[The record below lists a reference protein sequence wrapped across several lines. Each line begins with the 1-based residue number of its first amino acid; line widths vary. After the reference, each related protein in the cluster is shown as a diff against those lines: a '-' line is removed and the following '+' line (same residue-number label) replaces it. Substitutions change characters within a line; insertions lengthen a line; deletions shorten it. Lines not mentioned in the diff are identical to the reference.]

1 MSKINNNIFNLENE
15 SLGSLCSLLSEAN
28 IQIYKYENQ
37 KWWGR
42 KENKAT
48 DKEINE
54 WDEISRSWN
63 EKRSAIKNKIDQLLK
78 ELLINIKND
87 NFNQDTQINT
97 KNQNFSFQIL
107 PISLMI
113 DMMTI
118 ENIKI
123 FDLSKKNNEE
133 GIKKATSRRDA
144 LKESIDR
151 SIKEILKT
159 GVYDLKSEA
168 RTF

>member
-1 MSKINNNIFNLENE
+1 
-15 SLGSLCSLLSEAN
+15 LSEAN

-42 KENKAT
+42 KEGKASSE
-48 DKEINE
+48 EINE
-54 WDEISRSWN
+54 WDQISRSWN
-63 EKRSAIKNKIDQLLK
+63 EKRSAIKNKIDAQLKDIVSKL
-78 ELLINIKND
+78 NKNED
-87 NFNQDTQINT
+87 KTTEQS
-97 KNQNFSFQIL
+97 KSFSFQIL

-123 FDLSKKNNEE
+123 FDLTNKGDDASVKKS
-133 GIKKATSRRDA
+133 ASRRDE
-144 LKESIDR
+144 LKKSIDESI
-151 SIKEILKT
+151 EHILKT
-159 GVYDLKSEA
+159 GEYKLEEEA